1 MFDLYAD
8 KTRLTVRER
17 EPVTSGSVNAY
28 PVRFTFSPEW
38 EGLDK
43 VAVFYGAGKAVSVAP
58 NESGECTVPWE
69 VLTVSGVHLFA
80 GVQGRREDEVV
91 LPTDLVNLGLILEG
105 AVPGEDARPPTPDLW
120 RQELA
125 QKGDALGYTGSGNLG
140 LYSGEKLLSA
150 VPIYGG
156 GPTWGIGHGLK
167 LVAGDLTVDA
177 VDNFMGDNTLP
188 MTAAGV
194 QTTVGN
200 IEALLGTI

>member
-43 VAVFYGAGKAVSVAP
+43 VAVFYGAGKAVSVVP

-125 QKGDALGYTGSGNLG
+125 QKGDTLGYTRSGNLG
-140 LYSGEKLLSA
+140 LYSGEKLLSE
-150 VPIYGG
+150 VTIEGG
-156 GPTWGIGHGLK
+156 GSGINDHRK
-167 LVAGDLTVDA
+167 LSYRDA
-177 VDNFMGDNTLP
+177 EEQHP
-188 MTAAGV
+188 
-194 QTTVGN
+194 
-200 IEALLGTI
+200 IEAIIGLTKELNRIPEPVESITNSELEDILK